1 MNDLEIPKH
10 KKKAKHNTPK
20 KVNHKHNKIKC
31 IVKRN
36 LTHGNKPDTWHMLG
50 WYCNICGKV
59 QGETF
64 EWGVNLEEKYPE
76 LEVIETN
83 EL

>member
-1 MNDLEIPKH
+1 MNDEIPKY
-10 KKKAKHNTPK
+10 KKKSKHTPPK
-20 KVNHKHNKIKC
+20 KSDHKHNKVKC

-36 LTHGNKPDTWHMLG
+36 FIYGNKPDTWYMLG
-50 WYCNICGKV
+50 WYCPICNKV

-76 LEVIETN
+76 LKVVEIDE
-83 EL
+83 

>member
-1 MNDLEIPKH
+1 MNDLEIPKY

-20 KVNHKHNKIKC
+20 KVNHKHNKLKC

-36 LTHGNKPDTWHMLG
+36 FTHGNKPDTWYMLG
-50 WYCNICGKV
+50 WYCDICGKV

-76 LEVIETN
+76 LKVVETY
-83 EL
+83 E